1 MKGSTMKTDI
11 QRRQLIG
18 GAVAAA
24 ALSATG
30 GRAFAQARRPVKFLF
45 DVLPNPKHALFYP
58 AVKQGFFAAQG
69 LEVTIESSKGS
80 ADVIQNVASG
90 GAAFGF
96 ADASA
101 VVLSRTRDLPVTL
114 VAMVHYK
121 TLMSIITRATSGVSR
136 PADLV
141 GKKIASTSGDAVRTV
156 LPALARLNGLDADKV
171 NFITVNQ
178 PAKAS
183 MLLAGQVDG
192 VCDYVSALPVYREA
206 AKAVNLE
213 LNALEY
219 ANYGL
224 DIYSNGIVVRDDLL
238 RSDPALVKAFVRAIA
253 EGLDFASAQ
262 RVETAKI
269 FREFQPQYSEAV
281 TREGLDIAADHLLV
295 PEVYAGGI
303 GSMSA
308 DKMER
313 TIKTTVEA
321 YGLSNSPAAATVY
334 TNDMLPGLFPRK
346 A

>member
-1 MKGSTMKTDI
+1 MKIDI

-24 ALSATG
+24 ALSSTG
-30 GRAFAQARRPVKFLF
+30 GRAFAHARKSVKFLF

-58 AVKQGFFAAQG
+58 AVKQGFFAEQG

-80 ADVIQNVASG
+80 ADVIQNVAGG

-121 TLMSIITRATSGVSR
+121 TLMSIITRASSGVSR

-156 LPALARLNGLDADKV
+156 LPAFARLNGFDAEKV

-178 PAKAS
+178 AAKAS

-192 VCDYVSALPVYREA
+192 VCDYVSALPIYREA
-206 AKAVNLE
+206 ARANLE

-238 RSDPALVKAFVRAIA
+238 RSDPVLVKAFVRAIA
-253 EGLDFASAQ
+253 QGLDFASAQ
-262 RVETAKI
+262 RDETAKI
-269 FREFQPQYSEAV
+269 FREFQPQYSEPV

-295 PEVYAGGI
+295 PELYTGGI

-308 DKMER
+308 DKMEQ

-321 YGLSNSPAAATVY
+321 YGLSNSPAASTVY

-346 A
+346 V

>member
-1 MKGSTMKTDI
+1 MKVDI

-30 GRAFAQARRPVKFLF
+30 GRAFAQARKSVKFLF

-58 AVKQGFFAAQG
+58 AAKQGFFAEQG

-156 LPALARLNGLDADKV
+156 LPAFARLNGFDAEKV

-206 AKAVNLE
+206 AKAANLE

-253 EGLDFASAQ
+253 QGLDFASAQ
-262 RVETAKI
+262 RAETAKI

-295 PEVYAGGI
+295 PEVYTGGGI

-321 YGLSNSPAAATVY
+321 YGLSNSPAASMVY

>member
-1 MKGSTMKTDI
+1 MTIDI
-11 QRRQLIG
+11 QRRRLMA
-18 GAVAAA
+18 GAMATAAA
-24 ALSATG
+24 SAISRG
-30 GRAFAQARRPVKFLF
+30 AFAQARKQVKFLL

-58 AVKQGFFAAQG
+58 AAKQGFFAEQG
-69 LEVTIESSKGS
+69 LEVAIESGKGS
-80 ADVIQNVASG
+80 ADVIQNVAGG

-101 VVLSRTRDLPVTL
+101 VVLSRARDLPVTL

-121 TLMSIITRATSGVSR
+121 TLMSIITRAESGVSR

-156 LPALARLNGLDADKV
+156 LPALAKLNGFDAEKV
-171 NFITVNQ
+171 NFITVAQ

-183 MLLAGQVDG
+183 MMLAGQVDG
-192 VCDYVSALPVYREA
+192 VCDYLSALPVYREA
-206 AKAVNLE
+206 AKAANVE

-219 ANYGL
+219 GNFGL

-238 RSDPALVKAFVRAIA
+238 KSDPALVKAFVRAIVQ
-253 EGLDFASAQ
+253 GLEFAAAQ
-262 RVETAKI
+262 RAETVKI

-281 TREGLDIAADHLLV
+281 SREGLDIAADHLMV
-295 PEVYAGGI
+295 PEVYSAGI
-303 GSMSA
+303 GAMSA
-308 DKMER
+308 EKMDR
-313 TIKTTVEA
+313 TIRTTVEA
-321 YGLSNSPAAATVY
+321 YGLGTSPKASEVY

>member
-1 MKGSTMKTDI
+1 MKIDI

-18 GAVAAA
+18 GAIAAA
-24 ALSATG
+24 ALSAS
-30 GRAFAQARRPVKFLF
+30 GRTAFAQSRKPVKFLF

-58 AVKQGFFAAQG
+58 AVKQGFFSEQG
-69 LEVTIESSKGS
+69 LDVTIESSKGS

-121 TLMSIITRATSGVSR
+121 TLMSIITRVTSGVSR

-156 LPALARLNGLDADKV
+156 LPAFARLNGFDGEKV
-171 NFITVNQ
+171 HFITVNQ

-206 AKAVNLE
+206 AKAANLE
-213 LNALEY
+213 LSAIEY

-224 DIYSNGIVVRDDLL
+224 DIYSNGIVVHDDTL
-238 RSDPALVKAFVRAIA
+238 RSDPGLVKAFVRAIVQ
-253 EGLDFASAQ
+253 GLEFATAQ
-262 RVETAKI
+262 RAETIKI

-321 YGLSNSPAAATVY
+321 YGLTNPPAVSTVY
-334 TNDMLPGLFPRK
+334 TNAMLPGLFPRK

>member
-1 MKGSTMKTDI
+1 MTIDI
-11 QRRQLIG
+11 ARRRLVG
-18 GAVAAA
+18 GAMAM
-24 ALSATG
+24 ALSA
-30 GRAFAQARRPVKFLF
+30 ASHVASAQSRKAVKFLF

-58 AVKQGFFAAQG
+58 ALKLGYFAEQG
-69 LEVTIESSKGS
+69 LDVTIESSKGS
-80 ADVIQNVASG
+80 ADAIQNVASG
-90 GAAFGF
+90 AAAFGF

-101 VVLSRTRDLPVTL
+101 VVLGRSRDIPVTL

-121 TLMSIITRATSGVSR
+121 TLMSIITRATSGIGR

-156 LPALARLNGLDADKV
+156 MPAFARLNGFDGEKV

-183 MLLAGQVDG
+183 MLMTGQVDG

-206 AKAVNLE
+206 AKAANLE

-224 DIYSNGIVVRDDLL
+224 DIYSNGIIVHDDTL
-238 RSDPALVKAFVRAIA
+238 RSDPALVNSFVRAIA
-253 EGLDFASAQ
+253 QGLDFATAQ
-262 RVETAKI
+262 RPQTVGI
-269 FREFQPQYSEAV
+269 FREYQPQYSEAV

-295 PEVYAGGI
+295 PEVYSGGI

-313 TIKTTVEA
+313 TIKTTMEA
-321 YGLSNSPAAATVY
+321 YGLSNSPATSAVY
-334 TNDMLPGLFPRK
+334 TNAMLPGLFPRK
-346 A
+346 PTTR

>member
-1 MKGSTMKTDI
+1 MKTDI

-18 GAVAAA
+18 GAVVAA
-24 ALSATG
+24 ALSAAG

-58 AVKQGFFAAQG
+58 AVKQGFFAEQG

-90 GAAFGF
+90 SAAFGF

-101 VVLSRTRDLPVTL
+101 VVLSRTRDFPVTL

-156 LPALARLNGLDADKV
+156 LPALARLNGFDADKV

-206 AKAVNLE
+206 AKAANLE

-219 ANYGL
+219 ANFGL
-224 DIYSNGIVVRDDLL
+224 DIYSNGIVVRDDTL

-253 EGLDFASAQ
+253 QGLEFATAQ
-262 RVETAKI
+262 RADTVKI

-321 YGLSNSPAAATVY
+321 YSLTNSPAVSTVY
-334 TNDMLPGLFPRK
+334 TNAMLPGLFPRK

>member
-1 MKGSTMKTDI
+1 MKMEI
-11 QRRQLIG
+11 QRRQLLA
-18 GAVAAA
+18 GAAAAA

-30 GRAFAQARRPVKFLF
+30 RSVFAESGKPVKFLF
-45 DVLPNPKHALFYP
+45 DVLSNPKHALFYP

-80 ADVIQNVASG
+80 ADAIQNVASG

-101 VVLSRTRDLPVTL
+101 VVLARTRDLPVTL
-114 VAMVHYK
+114 VGMVHYK
-121 TLMSIITRATSGVSR
+121 TLMSIITRTTSGVSK

-156 LPALARLNGLDADKV
+156 LPALARLNGFDADKV

-206 AKAVNLE
+206 AKTANLE

-238 RSDPALVKAFVRAIA
+238 RSDPALVKAFVRAIVQ
-253 EGLDFASAQ
+253 GLDFASAQ
-262 RVETAKI
+262 RVETVKI
-269 FREFQPQYSEAV
+269 FREFQPQYSEEV

-303 GSMSA
+303 GSMSV

-321 YGLSNSPAAATVY
+321 YGLSNSPAASTVY
-334 TNDMLPGLFPRK
+334 TNDMLPGLFPHK

>member
-121 TLMSIITRATSGVSR
+121 TLMSIITRATSGISR

-321 YGLSNSPAAATVY
+321 YGLSNSSAAATVY

>member
-121 TLMSIITRATSGVSR
+121 TLMSIITRATSGISR

-262 RVETAKI
+262 RVEAAKI